1 MLVPFIAL
9 LIVLILVIR
18 FLVLAN
24 KKKNQGSDLGDNRAG
39 TEGRYSS

>member
-1 MLVPFIAL
+1 MVVPFIAL

-24 KKKNQGSDLGDNRAG
+24 KKKSQGTDLGDSRAG
-39 TEGRYSS
+39 A